1 MSLTIQMKNDYTNV
15 ITRSLQKLGSSNNG
29 DMTSLTKTML
39 GQGGDNTLSDYAA
52 IKNGSYGK
60 LLKAYY
66 TEVEDADTKKTIK
79 EEKDVNKKVQLV
91 QDAIEGKNN
100 NSSSADTTYNMTAE
114 KVNALSEQ
122 VSTLF
127 NQYI

>member
-39 GQGGDNTLSDYAA
+39 GQGGDNTLTDYAA

-100 NSSSADTTYNMTAE
+100 NSSSADMTYNMTAE